1 MPSNAIPL
9 PARPESADEL
19 IRLLDLKPH
28 PEGGFYRETWRD
40 RPADGSR
47 GAGTAIYFLLPG
59 GVANR
64 WHRVDAAEVWVHAGG
79 GPLVLETWAEDD
91 TAVGRQRLG
100 GPGDDSAVPQHVVD
114 AGVWQRSV
122 GGSAWSLVTCVVVPE
137 FRPEGF
143 EMAADDWSPPVA

>member
-1 MPSNAIPL
+1 V
-9 PARPESADEL
+9 ARLGLE
-19 IRLLDLKPH
+19 PH
-28 PEGGFYRETWRD
+28 PEGGWYRRTWVHPSPAGAHHDGPSD
-40 RPADGSR
+40 RAAGSAILYLQA
-47 GAGTAIYFLLPG
+47 AGTAS
-59 GVANR
+59 R